1 MFLASFLA
9 SGILTWAIPLAV
21 LLVVG
26 VYWGLVIR
34 RHPDELE

>member
-1 MFLASFLA
+1 MFLASFVA

-21 LLVVG
+21 LLLVCI
-26 VYWGLVIR
+26 YWALAIR